1 MLLIRKSES
10 IVRVLN
16 TTFQAYFH
24 VRVALFKLD
33 FLKDPCS
40 ESWTSWSQMKAEN
53 LRNSKIG
60 LHVPKAVSKLELLAS
75 KRNRAFFLGH
85 PVYSYT
91 LNPIPTTLY
100 TELDNVAP

>member
-33 FLKDPCS
+33 FLKDSCT
-40 ESWTSWSQMKAEN
+40 ESWTSWAQMKAEN
-53 LRNSKIG
+53 LRNPKMS
-60 LHVPKAVSKLELLAS
+60 LHVPIAASKLEL
-75 KRNRAFFLGH
+75 
-85 PVYSYT
+85 
-91 LNPIPTTLY
+91 
-100 TELDNVAP
+100 

>member
-33 FLKDPCS
+33 FLKDLC
-40 ESWTSWSQMKAEN
+40 TKSWSSWAQMKAEN
-53 LRNSKIG
+53 LRNPKMS
-60 LHVPKAVSKLELLAS
+60 LHVPIAASKLEL
-75 KRNRAFFLGH
+75 
-85 PVYSYT
+85 
-91 LNPIPTTLY
+91 
-100 TELDNVAP
+100 

>member
-53 LRNSKIG
+53 LRNPKMS
-60 LHVPKAVSKLELLAS
+60 LHVPIAASKLEL
-75 KRNRAFFLGH
+75 
-85 PVYSYT
+85 
-91 LNPIPTTLY
+91 
-100 TELDNVAP
+100 

>member
-10 IVRVLN
+10 IVIVLN

-40 ESWTSWSQMKAEN
+40 ESWTSWAQMKAEI
-53 LRNSKIG
+53 LRIPKMS
-60 LHVPKAVSKLELLAS
+60 LHVSRAAFQLEL
-75 KRNRAFFLGH
+75 
-85 PVYSYT
+85 
-91 LNPIPTTLY
+91 
-100 TELDNVAP
+100 